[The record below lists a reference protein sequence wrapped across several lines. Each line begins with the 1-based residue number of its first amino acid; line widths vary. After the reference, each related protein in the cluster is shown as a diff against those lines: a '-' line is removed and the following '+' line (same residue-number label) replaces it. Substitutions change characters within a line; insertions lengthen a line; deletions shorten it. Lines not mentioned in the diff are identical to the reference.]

1 MRAIILTIGD
11 ELLIGLILN
20 TNAAWLGTEL
30 TRAGAEVV
38 RTVAVGDDRT
48 LLEIELR
55 RARKDA
61 DFVITTGGLGPTDD
75 DVTRD
80 AVAAQAGVDLEFDS
94 EVFAQIS
101 RRFERRG
108 RNVPESNRRQA
119 MVPRGFTVLQNKAG
133 TAPGLWFEDEDGR
146 TIAILPGVPHEMRK
160 LFEEEVL
167 PRLQARS
174 DLSIIEQRT
183 IRTIGLGESHLHER
197 LESALSNRPQSLR
210 VAFLPETSGVRI
222 RLTAT
227 GRDRVEVE
235 SVLRNAVDAIRS
247 RIESYIY
254 SMEDEPIELV
264 VGRMLADRGLTI
276 AVAESCTGGH
286 VAHQLTNVA
295 GSSAYVT
302 GGVVAYSNRTKREIL
317 EIPEEVLE
325 REGAVSSEVAG
336 LMAENVRR
344 RFGTD
349 IGISTTGIA
358 GPSGGTPDKPVGTV
372 WIGYSDSE
380 GTETELL
387 RLYEDRMMNKEV
399 ATALLFER
407 VRKNLLSGRPRR

>member
-11 ELLIGLILN
+11 ELLIGQILN